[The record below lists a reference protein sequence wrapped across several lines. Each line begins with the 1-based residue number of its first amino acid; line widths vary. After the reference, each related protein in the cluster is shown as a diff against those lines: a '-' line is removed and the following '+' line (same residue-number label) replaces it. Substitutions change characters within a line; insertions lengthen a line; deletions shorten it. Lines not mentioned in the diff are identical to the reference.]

1 MDGFLPGQL
10 PDLLEPAVGGN
21 GGPRDWGVRMD
32 ASLLAMRMNA
42 EVTQAL
48 SAPSSTVFLSNR
60 GVQVSVGASGDHLGA
75 VCTAFLEV
83 ATGVLGVTVV
93 VELRLTVDLRT
104 TGPGV
109 LEAHAAIHIAL
120 VKSIDTAAL
129 LVVAGAA
136 IGAALGLA
144 AVIIPGGVVALPLIV
159 IGGVVV
165 LGSLG
170 PLPVNVLPS
179 SAGRTC
185 SETGLTVDYLDL
197 SADKSITC
205 TMPVG
210 ERLPLTR
217 NAAFEMSSLFALGED
232 VVATGTISPLPTLPA
247 PVWSLSTGDWDW
259 EPPRYPVLSC
269 NGRGPDGRAF
279 P

>member
-1 MDGFLPGQL
+1 M
-10 PDLLEPAVGGN
+10 
-21 GGPRDWGVRMD
+21 
-32 ASLLAMRMNA
+32 
-42 EVTQAL
+42 
-48 SAPSSTVFLSNR
+48 
-60 GVQVSVGASGDHLGA
+60 
-75 VCTAFLEV
+75 
-83 ATGVLGVTVV
+83 
-93 VELRLTVDLRT
+93 
-104 TGPGV
+104 
-109 LEAHAAIHIAL
+109 
-120 VKSIDTAAL
+120 
-129 LVVAGAA
+129 AGAA

-205 TMPVG
+205 TMPVA

-217 NAAFEMSSLFALGED
+217 NAALEMSSLFALGKMSWQPGRL
-232 VVATGTISPLPTLPA
+232 ARCRPSRRQCLCL
-247 PVWSLSTGDWDW
+247 TGDW
-259 EPPRYPVLSC
+259 ELGTPRYPVLSC